1 MKMIDEIFG
10 EVNFDVMWE
19 TMKEVKLFDK
29 EYKVLFL
36 LQDYDETGIND
47 FQRESYKKYK
57 LLESKISNNLY
68 NVISSYINK
77 NLDLFSEINGDVKLI
92 NNSRELQ
99 NVIKPVSYSFLENGN
114 IVIEFD
120 FKYDEENGLGAKIK
134 TNDISNIEIGFLSD
148 FI

>member
-1 MKMIDEIFG
+1 MKMIDKIFG

-19 TMKEVKLFDK
+19 ATKEVKLFDE

-47 FQRESYKKYK
+47 FQRDSYKKYK

-92 NNSRELQ
+92 NNLKELK
-99 NVIKPVSYSFLENGN
+99 NVIKPVSYSFLENGD

-134 TNDISNIEIGFLSD
+134 TNDIFNIEIGFLSD